1 MSTTYQELPPRYV
14 VTQFGAFGE
23 AEWSGRNDS
32 RIRALCDKVVV
43 LPDQAPAMTQGGV
56 HIPDEA
62 RDHQATAAT
71 TGILVS
77 VGPQAFE
84 YDSRRQVE
92 WRGEKPQPGDRVFFV
107 KYAGSEHKGRDGRLY
122 RVLEDRSIS
131 GLEEPAE

>member
-23 AEWSGRNDS
+23 AEWSEAQRPRDS
-32 RIRALCDKVVV
+32 RALRQGRCVAGSGV
-43 LPDQAPAMTQGGV
+43 AMTQGGV

-62 RDHQATAAT
+62 RDHQAAAAT

-84 YDSRRQVE
+84 YDGRRQVE

>member
-32 RIRALCDKVVV
+32 GIRALCDKVVV

-56 HIPDEA
+56 YIPDEA